1 MKKLLFFI
9 LSIVLAF
16 SFEMV
21 NNKNYKCEAVSITI
35 MDGNQTRNI
44 PVTPKTKELIKKT
57 LKMFYNIEAKRN
69 NNTVNLT
76 VGKINEDFNY
86 FQKWKNYNQYI
97 NKDKSIIFMPD
108 KDKNSTNVALIIP
121 GEKLIIFYKCK

>member
-1 MKKLLFFI
+1 MRKLLFFI